1 MCRLDCSGNKPVSLH
16 DISPSD
22 RLCVYRG
29 RGFEMCCAGKCCC
42 FYTPLRAI
50 EADVRNAPDI
60 VNLNVKYPV
69 EYSAGI
75 REKEWRGSGMLQ
87 SKAKGCC

>member
-1 MCRLDCSGNKPVSLH
+1 MCRLDCSDDMPVSLH

-22 RLCVYRG
+22 RQCPSRSGIEL
-29 RGFEMCCAGKCCC
+29 CCAGKCCC

-60 VNLNVKYPV
+60 VDLNVKYPV
-69 EYSAGI
+69 ECSAGI
-75 REKEWRGSGMLQ
+75 GKKEWRGSGMLQ